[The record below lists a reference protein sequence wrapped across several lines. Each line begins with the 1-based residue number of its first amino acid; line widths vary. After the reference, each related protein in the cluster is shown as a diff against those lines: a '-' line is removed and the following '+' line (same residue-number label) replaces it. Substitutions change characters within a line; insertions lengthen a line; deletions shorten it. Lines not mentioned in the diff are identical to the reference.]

1 MCGFIYRKSTAPKG
15 QSGFLK
21 HRGPDQQSY
30 FLGDNFELE
39 FSRLTVTGTVD
50 GEVPV
55 FSKNGDWLVA
65 FNGEIYNFKS
75 LIDDFSLSHSNSD
88 TKVIAN
94 GLEKLGLD
102 FLKLLRGM
110 YAGIAINT
118 LSKKTYLFRDPLGE
132 KPLFFAKEAGD
143 LILASE
149 FTALLKH
156 LGRPL
161 SLNPLAISDYFRFGY
176 VEEPNTFDRDIYSVK
191 RGVVMEVGQDSSLS
205 QVMDLVGFNESETAI
220 TLPELLQTLNSEVS
234 FSTVPTGLALSAGI
248 DSTSILYA
256 MSKYRSDNFVPLIMN
271 ISPYGLSEEASQALN
286 SCKLLGIDAHIIQ
299 SSGETRLLEDLQ
311 SLARRN
317 DQPHADP
324 SGLSYLTIFQSAKEL
339 GLKVVLLG
347 HGPDEL
353 FWGYPWF
360 NSELIQTQKVMFPKH
375 LGPREYWN
383 TPAKNPRLLFYSGLQ
398 EDKSNSDFSG
408 DPFLRSKNPWEKYR
422 AEMVHSY
429 LSTNGLRQSDRL
441 AMSCGIEPRTPYS
454 DSRLYGWAQQNS
466 IQSADAFDKFE
477 FRNAVELGPLEHTRF
492 RKKQGFESPMGG
504 WFERPEVQ
512 DYSGDCLQV
521 LLKADLDWRLKPK
534 LAWLSPS
541 EKYRIMMLGGWLF
554 HFQ

>member
-1 MCGFIYRKSTAPKG
+1 MCGFIYRNSGVRKG

-30 FLGDNFELE
+30 FFGDNFELE
-39 FSRLTVTGTVD
+39 FSRLTVTGTVE

-55 FSKNGDWLVA
+55 YSKNGDWLVA
-65 FNGEIYNFKS
+65 FNGEIYNFRT
-75 LIDDFSLSHSNSD
+75 LIENFSLPHSNSD

-94 GLEKLGLD
+94 GLEMLGLD
-102 FLKLLRGM
+102 FLKKLRGM
-110 YAGIAINT
+110 YAGIAVNMR
-118 LSKKTYLFRDPLGE
+118 SKKTYLFRDPLGE
-132 KPLFFAKEAGD
+132 KPLFFAKDAD
-143 LILASE
+143 NLVFASE

-156 LGRPL
+156 LERPL
-161 SLNPLAISDYFRFGY
+161 SLNPSAISEYFRFGY

-191 RGVVMEVGQDSSLS
+191 RGVVLEIGNDSSIS
-205 QVMDLVGFNESETAI
+205 KVMDLVGYDDSETAM
-220 TLPELLQTLNSEVS
+220 TLPELLQTLNGEVS
-234 FSTVPTGLALSAGI
+234 YSTVPTGLALSAGI

-256 MSKYRSDNFVPLIMN
+256 MSKYRNDNFVPLIMN
-271 ISPYGLSEEASQALN
+271 ISPHGLSDEASQALN

-299 SSGETRLLEDLQ
+299 SSRESSLLENLQ
-311 SLARRN
+311 SLARCN

-324 SGLSYLTIFQSAKEL
+324 SGLSYLRIFQNAKDL

-360 NSELIQTQKVMFPKH
+360 NSELSRTQKGMFPRH
-375 LGPREYWN
+375 LGLRDYWN
-383 TPAKNPRLLFYSGLQ
+383 TPAKNSRLLFYSGFPEHKLDR
-398 EDKSNSDFSG
+398 EFSG
-408 DPFLRSKNPWEKYR
+408 DPFLASKNPWEKFR

-441 AMSCGIEPRTPYS
+441 AMSCGIEPRTPYA

-466 IQSADAFDKFE
+466 IQSTIAFDKFE

-492 RKKQGFESPMGG
+492 RKKQGFDSPMGV
-504 WFERPEVQ
+504 WFERPEVEEF
-512 DYSGDCLQV
+512 SGDCLEV

-541 EKYRIMMLGGWLF
+541 EKYRITMLGGWLSQ
-554 HFQ
+554 FQ

>member
-1 MCGFIYRKSTAPKG
+1 MCGFIYRNSGFRKG
-15 QSGFLK
+15 QSGFLM

-30 FLGDNFELE
+30 FFGDNFELE
-39 FSRLTVTGTVD
+39 FSRLTVTGTVE

-55 FSKNGDWLVA
+55 YSENGDWLVA
-65 FNGEIYNFKS
+65 FNGEIYNFRK
-75 LIDDFSLSHSNSD
+75 LIENFSLPHSNSD

-94 GLEKLGLD
+94 GLETLGLD
-102 FLKLLRGM
+102 FLKKLRGM
-110 YAGIAINT
+110 YAGIAVNT
-118 LSKKTYLFRDPLGE
+118 RSKKTYFFRDPLGE
-132 KPLFFAKEAGD
+132 KPLFYAKDGGY
-143 LILASE
+143 LVFASE

-156 LGRPL
+156 LDRPL
-161 SLNPLAISDYFRFGY
+161 LLNPSAISEYFRFGY

-191 RGVVMEVGQDSSLS
+191 RGVVLEVGNDSSIS
-205 QVMDLVGFNESETAI
+205 KVMDLVGYDDSETAM
-220 TLPELLQTLNSEVS
+220 TLPELLHTLNEEVS
-234 FSTVPTGLALSAGI
+234 YSTVPTGLALSAGI

-256 MSKYRSDNFVPLIMN
+256 MSKYRNDNFVPLIMN
-271 ISPYGLSEEASQALN
+271 ISPHGLSDEASLALN

-299 SSGETRLLEDLQ
+299 TSGESSVLENLQ
-311 SLARRN
+311 SLARCN

-324 SGLSYLTIFQSAKEL
+324 SGLSYLTIFQNAKDL

-360 NSELIQTQKVMFPKH
+360 NSELSRTQKGVI
-375 LGPREYWN
+375 PRRIGLRNYWN
-383 TPAKNPRLLFYSGLQ
+383 TPAKNSRLLFYSGFPEHKLSR
-398 EDKSNSDFSG
+398 EFSG
-408 DPFLRSKNPWEKYR
+408 DPFLSSKNPWEKFR

-441 AMSCGIEPRTPYS
+441 AMSCGIEPRTPYA

-466 IQSADAFDKFE
+466 LQSTIAFDKFE
-477 FRNAVELGPLEHTRF
+477 FRNAVELGPLEHARF
-492 RKKQGFESPMGG
+492 RKKQGFDSPMGV
-504 WFERPEVQ
+504 WFKLPEVEEF
-512 DYSGDCLQV
+512 SGDCLEV

-541 EKYRIMMLGGWLF
+541 EKYRITMLGGWLSQ
-554 HFQ
+554 FQ